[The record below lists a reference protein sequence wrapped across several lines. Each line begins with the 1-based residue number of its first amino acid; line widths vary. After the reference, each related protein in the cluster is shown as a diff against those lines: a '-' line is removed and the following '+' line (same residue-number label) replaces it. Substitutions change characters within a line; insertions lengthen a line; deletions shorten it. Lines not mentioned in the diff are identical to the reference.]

1 MTLNN
6 GFIKLSRQDVV
17 KQIKKLLVSSLTN
30 VLIVILSLN
39 KGIILVKL
47 VYIIWS
53 KIKAI
58 KIDTKNDINLFVII
72 SNTSYVTKKM

>member
-1 MTLNN
+1 MLNN
-6 GFIKLSRQDVV
+6 GFTKLSRQDVV

-30 VLIVILSLN
+30 VLIVIVSLN
-39 KGIILVKL
+39 KGIILVML

-58 KIDTKNDINLFVII
+58 KIDTKNDKYLFVLI
-72 SNTSYVTKKM
+72 SNTSYVTKKI

>member
-1 MTLNN
+1 MLNN
-6 GFIKLSRQDVV
+6 GFTKLSRQDVV
-17 KQIKKLLVSSLTN
+17 KQIKKLLVSSLIN

-58 KIDTKNDINLFVII
+58 KIDTKNDINLFVLI
-72 SNTSYVTKKM
+72 SNTSYVTKKI

>member
-1 MTLNN
+1 MLNN
-6 GFIKLSRQDVV
+6 GFTKLSRQDVV
-17 KQIKKLLVSSLTN
+17 KQIKKLLVSSLIN

-58 KIDTKNDINLFVII
+58 KIDTKNDINLFVLI

>member
-1 MTLNN
+1 MLNN
-6 GFIKLSRQDVV
+6 GFTKLSRQDVV
-17 KQIKKLLVSSLTN
+17 KQIKKLFVSSLIN

-58 KIDTKNDINLFVII
+58 KIDTKNDINLFVLI

>member
-1 MTLNN
+1 MLNN
-6 GFIKLSRQDVV
+6 GFIKLKMQEVV
-17 KQIKKLLVSSLTN
+17 KQIKKLLVSSLTK

-58 KIDTKNDINLFVII
+58 KIDTKNDINLFVLI
-72 SNTSYVTKKM
+72 SNTSYVTKKI

>member
-1 MTLNN
+1 MLNN
-6 GFIKLSRQDVV
+6 GFIKLKMQEDVRH
-17 KQIKKLLVSSLTN
+17 IKKLLVSSLTK

-53 KIKAI
+53 KINAI
-58 KIDTKNDINLFVII
+58 KIDTKNDINLFVLI
-72 SNTSYVTKKM
+72 SNTSYVIKKI

>member
-1 MTLNN
+1 MLIN
-6 GFIKLSRQDVV
+6 GFTKLKMQEDVR
-17 KQIKKLLVSSLTN
+17 QIKKLFVSSLIN

-58 KIDTKNDINLFVII
+58 KIDTKNDINLFVLI
-72 SNTSYVTKKM
+72 SNTSYVTKKI

>member
-1 MTLNN
+1 MLNN
-6 GFIKLSRQDVV
+6 GFTKLSRQDVV
-17 KQIKKLLVSSLTN
+17 KQIKKLLVSSLIN

-53 KIKAI
+53 KINAI
-58 KIDTKNDINLFVII
+58 KIDTKNDINLFVLI
-72 SNTSYVTKKM
+72 SNTSYVTKKI

>member
-1 MTLNN
+1 MLNN
-6 GFIKLSRQDVV
+6 GFTKLSRQDVV

-58 KIDTKNDINLFVII
+58 KIDTKNDINLFVLI
-72 SNTSYVTKKM
+72 SNTSYVTKKI

>member
-1 MTLNN
+1 MLNN
-6 GFIKLSRQDVV
+6 GFIKLSRLDVV
-17 KQIKKLLVSSLTN
+17 KQIKKLFVSSLIN

-39 KGIILVKL
+39 KGIIFVKL

-58 KIDTKNDINLFVII
+58 KIDTKNDINLFVLI
-72 SNTSYVTKKM
+72 SNTSYVTKKI

>member
-1 MTLNN
+1 MLNN
-6 GFIKLSRQDVV
+6 GFTKLKMQEDVR
-17 KQIKKLLVSSLTN
+17 QIKKLLVSSLIN

-58 KIDTKNDINLFVII
+58 KIDTKNDINLFVLI
-72 SNTSYVTKKM
+72 SNTSYVTKKI